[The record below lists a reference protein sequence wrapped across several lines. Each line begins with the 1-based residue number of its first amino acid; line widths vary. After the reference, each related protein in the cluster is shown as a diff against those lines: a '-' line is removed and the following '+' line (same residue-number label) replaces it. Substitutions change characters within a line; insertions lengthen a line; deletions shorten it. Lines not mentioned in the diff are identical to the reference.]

1 MKWRAFERLVKGQAT
16 SDGAGVRL
24 KRTLGQNQA
33 TRLDPFLMLDE
44 FRSDDANDYIA
55 GFPAHPHRGFET
67 VTYMLAG
74 RMRHED
80 HLGNRGVV
88 EGGGV
93 QWMTAARGIIHAEMP
108 EQESGLMHGFQLW
121 LNLPSD
127 EKMKDPAWRDIPAGD
142 VPSTEIEGGSVRVIA
157 GIFHDKAGESIT
169 GAVHG
174 ASTNPL
180 YLDVRLEA
188 GKAFELA
195 LDDSRNAFVYVFEG
209 ELRNLAGDGHPALA
223 EGTLG
228 MFGKGEGVRLEAGA
242 EGVSFL
248 LLAAKP
254 LNEPVAQYGPF
265 IMNTR
270 EEIDQAM
277 RDYQSGS
284 FGR

>member
-1 MKWRAFERLVKGQAT
+1 MQLRAFERLIKGQAT

-24 KRTLGQNQA
+24 KRTLGQSQGA
-33 TRLDPFLMLDE
+33 RLDPFLMLDE
-44 FRSDDANDYIA
+44 FRSDRADDYIA

-80 HLGNRGVV
+80 HLGNRGVI

-121 LNLPSD
+121 LNLPAD
-127 EKMKDPAWRDIPAGD
+127 EKMKDPAWRDIPSGD
-142 VPSTEIEGGSVRVIA
+142 VPSTDIDGGSVRVIA
-157 GIFHDKAGESIT
+157 GAFNGID

-174 ASTNPL
+174 ASTAPL
-180 YLDVRLEA
+180 YLDVRLEP
-188 GKAFELA
+188 GRNFELA
-195 LDDSRNAFVYVFEG
+195 LDDGRNAFAYVFEG
-209 ELRNLAGDGHPALA
+209 ELRNPAGNGHPALS
-223 EGTLG
+223 EGMLG
-228 MFGKGEGVRLEAGA
+228 VFGKGEGVRLEAGA
-242 EGVSFL
+242 AGASFL

-254 LNEPVAQYGPF
+254 LREPVVQYGPF
-265 IMNTR
+265 VMNTR
-270 EEIDQAM
+270 EEIEQAM